1 MRKRQKFVLSS
12 ILLCG
17 GLLGAQFASLEWRY
31 WLVLGLTAFS
41 WFLSAWSLREGLSG
55 IEWLTALMPPV
66 LFTGA
71 VGLFYILLP
80 QAWWAKVMIVFLF
93 GVGQYALLLSANIFS
108 VAAIR
113 TIALLRAAHAVG
125 FVMTLLTGFFL
136 YNTILSLRL
145 PFWWQGLMVMVASAL
160 LLLPALWSV
169 ELPERISV
177 EIWRFSLGLGWNLG
191 WLAVAIAF
199 WPISLAVAS
208 LFLTTG
214 LYVFLGI
221 AQNYFSRRLFP
232 RTVMEYVVVGVVV
245 LVTMLVTSAWG
256 V

>member
-1 MRKRQKFVLSS
+1 M
-12 ILLCG
+12 LCA
-17 GLLGAQFASLEWRY
+17 GLLGAQTASLEWRY
-31 WLVLGLTAFS
+31 WLVGGLTVFS
-41 WFLSAWSLREGLSG
+41 WLLSAWSLREGLAG
-55 IEWLTALMPPV
+55 VEWLTALMPPV
-66 LFTGA
+66 LFTAA

-145 PFWWQGLMVMVASAL
+145 SFWWQGTMVWVASAL

-169 ELPERISV
+169 ELLEKIGE
-177 EIWRFSLGLGWNLG
+177 EIWQFCLGLGWSLG

-208 LFLTTG
+208 LFLTTS

-221 AQNYFSRRLFP
+221 SQNYFSRRLFP
-232 RTVMEYVVVGVVV
+232 RTVTEYLVVGVVV